1 MVIITRS
8 QIRDFIINYPFA
20 AEPLNRWYEIVVKAD
35 WSNLSDLK
43 NTFNNVD
50 YVGNDRYVFNIKGNE
65 YRLVAMIHFNHRTVY
80 IRFIGAHKEYD
91 EIDCSKI

>member
-1 MVIITRS
+1 MVIITWS
-8 QIRDFIINYPFA
+8 QIRDFIKNYPFA

-80 IRFIGAHKEYD
+80 IRFIGVHEEYD
-91 EIDCSKI
+91 GIDCSKI